1 MLREALE
8 IIRLLRR
15 GGHRSSCGRRPR
27 ARSARS
33 TSSRRALQESLPVT
47 TSPNSPSPAPAP
59 AQGSPRPSVTTAA
72 PRTTGY
78 WVGGA
83 LFAVLT
89 GAGIVVGAVG
99 SEPPRPVPD
108 FVAEV
113 EGEGQATFEVG
124 DGEEGR
130 WAVFTTDV
138 NDWTCTHVTPS
149 GQAAER
155 TFEGSYTSDDGRW
168 YLNGILDTSE
178 PGTHTFA
185 CSGGAGISRGIASM
199 DTVEAA
205 EGRGTVM
212 GATALALAAAGLLG
226 GGGVA
231 GATVLRRRAHQRRT
245 APTA

>member
-1 MLREALE
+1 M
-8 IIRLLRR
+8 
-15 GGHRSSCGRRPR
+15 
-27 ARSARS
+27 
-33 TSSRRALQESLPVT
+33 T
-47 TSPNSPSPAPAP
+47 TSPNSPSPAPSPTPAQAPPGRPAP
-59 AQGSPRPSVTTAA
+59 AAP

-78 WVGGA
+78 WIGGA
-83 LFAVLT
+83 LFALLT
-89 GAGIVVGAVG
+89 GAGVVVGAIG
-99 SEPPRPVPD
+99 AEPPRPVPE

-124 DGEEGR
+124 EGEEGR
-130 WAVFTTDV
+130 WAVFTTNV

-149 GQAAER
+149 GEVGER

-168 YLNGILDTSE
+168 FLNGILDTSE

-205 EGRGTVM
+205 ESRGPVM
-212 GATALALAAAGLLG
+212 GAIALALAAAGILG

-231 GATVLRRRAHQRRT
+231 GATALRRRAHGRRT
-245 APTA
+245 ASSA